1 MQQIV
6 LVIKAQTSGEVQDI
20 LDRIG
25 INKDSSDKCEVM
37 SEQLFLVTIKRSK
50 QIDPQIYVKIN
61 ENLKTISRKKELKK
75 NKEKD
80 LER

>member
-25 INKDSSDKCEVM
+25 INKDSSDKCEAI
-37 SEQLFLVTIKRSK
+37 SEQLFLVTIKR
-50 QIDPQIYVKIN
+50 
-61 ENLKTISRKKELKK
+61 
-75 NKEKD
+75 
-80 LER
+80 

>member
-25 INKDSSDKCEVM
+25 INKDFSDKCEAI

-61 ENLKTISRKKELKK
+61 ENLKIGILS
-75 NKEKD
+75 D
-80 LER
+80 